1 MLDVGEG
8 NLHVVIRVVIQ
19 RKNASNLDVWWP
31 RGRSFESKTLKIAN
45 SGRKVSEFGTVRPR
59 VQIPGPRPFLE
70 FKSVACCFT
79 ALRLGVTAVSQ
90 IFEEVGVVGPVRDI
104 NRASVELSRDP
115 AIADISAAHGPGTVR
130 HPVRKS
136 APAACATRVATS
148 AVSTLRSSQPRDG
161 GRPVGWAIRTCFSVF
176 VVDAHLRLDT
186 YGVPGPL
193 DDRDPSEEGRK
204 PRPRVIVI
212 EGLKG
217 PFLGERAQLARQ
229 RALTRHKA
237 QAAWFWPCSGR
248 TRLLTRPP
256 GTSLRSES
264 DTRVQR
270 SWRVAAQALTPTIE
284 LQSRAP

>member
-8 NLHVVIRVVIQ
+8 NLHVVVRVVIQ

-115 AIADISAAHGPGTVR
+115 AN
-130 HPVRKS
+130 PVRKS

-176 VVDAHLRLDT
+176 VVDAPLRLDT

-217 PFLGERAQLARQ
+217 PFLGERA
-229 RALTRHKA
+229 
-237 QAAWFWPCSGR
+237 
-248 TRLLTRPP
+248 
-256 GTSLRSES
+256 
-264 DTRVQR
+264 
-270 SWRVAAQALTPTIE
+270 
-284 LQSRAP
+284 